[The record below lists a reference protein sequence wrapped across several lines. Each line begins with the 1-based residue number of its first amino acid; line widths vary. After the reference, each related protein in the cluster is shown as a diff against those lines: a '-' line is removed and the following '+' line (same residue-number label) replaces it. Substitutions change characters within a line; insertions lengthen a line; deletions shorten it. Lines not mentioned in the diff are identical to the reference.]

1 MEREQSNF
9 DKMGLRVLFFAKRN
23 LSKVE
28 SASLLV
34 AITSNG
40 VNESLQKKLENN
52 LTFLGMAALED

>member
-1 MEREQSNF
+1 MEQEQSNF

-23 LSKVE
+23 LTKVE
-28 SASLLV
+28 AASLMV
-34 AITSNG
+34 SIGSGA